1 MLKRCGGSNELPRAE
16 GFSKK
21 VDWGIVMLV
30 HSGQK
35 KKLGVGDQ
43 GLKQVLLLDTADSKG
58 EKAWTRKPELT
69 VSCWCLPNRLSL
81 QFWLFGRYDL
91 TSKRGPW

>member
-1 MLKRCGGSNELPRAE
+1 MLKSCGGSNELPRAE

-43 GLKQVLLLDTADSKG
+43 GLKQVLLLDTADRKG
-58 EKAWTRKPELT
+58 ENGSSFDATVKGRGMLSGIRAWVP
-69 VSCWCLPNRLSL
+69 
-81 QFWLFGRYDL
+81 
-91 TSKRGPW
+91 